1 MARKKRNPDAEKLAE
16 SILNAYQPESVDDMQ
31 DALKDVFGP
40 LFEKML
46 QGELNNHLGYDAH
59 SKEPKEH
66 DNRRNGYGTKTLK
79 TSFGEV
85 AIDVPRDREASFEPE
100 LIPKRKRD
108 VSDIE
113 GKVLSMYARGMS
125 QRDIAATVEAI
136 YGFDISHEM
145 ISDITDAVL
154 PELEEWQARP
164 LAKCYAFLFVDC
176 MYVTLRENY
185 EAKEYAVYTI
195 LGYDLKGNKEIL
207 GLWLLNQTE
216 SKNRWMQ
223 VFDELKARGVE
234 DVFFISMDGVSGLEE
249 GAKAIFPSVIVQRCI
264 VHLVRNALRY
274 IPSKDYKEVCRDM
287 KKFYGASS
295 LNAAHAA
302 FDSFQNRWSH
312 YSGAVDVWKRNF
324 AHVEQLFDY
333 GSAIRKIMY
342 TTNAVESVHSSFRK
356 VTKKGAFSN
365 ENALLKLLYLRTKE
379 LHAKWSGGRIQN
391 WAMVLNQLMIN
402 ETFSSRMKSMRFT
415 FRNNGRF
422 IQLCVRSKFI

>member
-16 SILNAYQPESVDDMQ
+16 SILNTYQPESVEDMQ
-31 DALKDVFGP
+31 DVLKDVFGP

-59 SKEPKEH
+59 SKEPKKH
-66 DNRRNGYGTKTLK
+66 DNRRNGYGNKTLK
-79 TSFGEV
+79 TSFGKV
-85 AIDVPRDREASFEPE
+85 NIDVPRDREASFEPE

-125 QRDIAATVEAI
+125 QCDIAATVEDI

-207 GLWLLNQTE
+207 GLSLNQTE

-223 VFDELKARGVE
+223 VFDELKVRGVE
-234 DVFFISMDGVSGLEE
+234 DVFFISMDGVSGLKE

-264 VHLVRNALRY
+264 VHLVRNALGY
-274 IPSKDYKEVCRDM
+274 LPSKDYKEVCRDM
-287 KKFYGASS
+287 KKFYSASS

-302 FDSFQNRWSH
+302 FNSFQNRWSQ
-312 YSGAVDVWKRNF
+312 YSGAVDVCKRNF
-324 AHVEQLFDY
+324 SHVEQLFDY

-342 TTNAVESVHSSFRK
+342 TTNAVESIHSSFRK

-379 LHAKWSGGRIQN
+379 LHTKWAGGRIRN
-391 WAMVLNQLMIN
+391 WAMVLNQLMVN
-402 ETFSSRMKSMRFT
+402 ETFSSRIEKYV
-415 FRNNGRF
+415 
-422 IQLCVRSKFI
+422 IYLP

>member
-66 DNRRNGYGTKTLK
+66 DNRRNGYGNKTLK

-85 AIDVPRDREASFEPE
+85 AIDVPRDWEASFEPE

-125 QRDIAATVEAI
+125 QRDIAATVEDI

-207 GLWLLNQTE
+207 GLWLNQTE

>member
-125 QRDIAATVEAI
+125 QRDIAATVEDI
-136 YGFDISHEM
+136 YGFDISREM

-207 GLWLLNQTE
+207 GLWLNQTE

-402 ETFSSRMKSMRFT
+402 ETFSSRIEKYA
-415 FRNNGRF
+415 
-422 IQLCVRSKFI
+422 IYLP

>member
-16 SILNAYQPESVDDMQ
+16 SILNTYQPESVEDMQ
-31 DALKDVFGP
+31 DVLKDVFGP

-59 SKEPKEH
+59 SKEPKKH
-66 DNRRNGYGTKTLK
+66 DNRRNGYGNKTLK
-79 TSFGEV
+79 TSFGKV
-85 AIDVPRDREASFEPE
+85 NIDVPRDREASFEPE
-100 LIPKRKRD
+100 LIPNRKRD

-125 QRDIAATVEAI
+125 QCDIAATVEDI

-207 GLWLLNQTE
+207 GLWLNQTE

-223 VFDELKARGVE
+223 VFDELKVRGVE
-234 DVFFISMDGVSGLEE
+234 DVFFISMDGVSGLKE

-274 IPSKDYKEVCRDM
+274 LPSKDYKEVCRDM
-287 KKFYGASS
+287 KKFYSASS

-312 YSGAVDVWKRNF
+312 YSGAVDVCKRNF
-324 AHVEQLFDY
+324 SHVEQLFDY

-342 TTNAVESVHSSFRK
+342 TTNAVESIHSSFRK
-356 VTKKGAFSN
+356 VTKKGVFSN
-365 ENALLKLLYLRTKE
+365 ENAQTVDKV
-379 LHAKWSGGRIQN
+379 HF
-391 WAMVLNQLMIN
+391 MDD
-402 ETFSSRMKSMRFT
+402 
-415 FRNNGRF
+415 
-422 IQLCVRSKFI
+422 

>member
-66 DNRRNGYGTKTLK
+66 DNRRNGYGNKTLK

-85 AIDVPRDREASFEPE
+85 AIDVPRDWEASFEPE

-125 QRDIAATVEAI
+125 QRDIAATVEDI

-207 GLWLLNQTE
+207 GLWLNQTE

-402 ETFSSRMKSMRFT
+402 ETFSSRIEKYA
-415 FRNNGRF
+415 
-422 IQLCVRSKFI
+422 IYLP

>member
-16 SILNAYQPESVDDMQ
+16 SILNTYQPESVEDMQ
-31 DALKDVFGP
+31 DVLKDVFGP

-59 SKEPKEH
+59 SKEPKKH
-66 DNRRNGYGTKTLK
+66 DNRRNGYGNKTLK
-79 TSFGEV
+79 TSFGKV
-85 AIDVPRDREASFEPE
+85 NIDVPRDREASFEPE
-100 LIPKRKRD
+100 LIPNRKRD

-125 QRDIAATVEAI
+125 QCDIAATVEDI

-207 GLWLLNQTE
+207 GLWLNQTE

-223 VFDELKARGVE
+223 VFDELKVRGVE
-234 DVFFISMDGVSGLEE
+234 DVFFISMDGVSGLKE

-274 IPSKDYKEVCRDM
+274 LPSKDYKEVCRDM
-287 KKFYGASS
+287 KKFYSASS

-312 YSGAVDVWKRNF
+312 YSGAVDVCKRNF
-324 AHVEQLFDY
+324 SHVEQLFDY

-342 TTNAVESVHSSFRK
+342 TTNAVESIHSSFRK
-356 VTKKGAFSN
+356 VTKKGVFSN
-365 ENALLKLLYLRTKE
+365 ENAQTVDKV
-379 LHAKWSGGRIQN
+379 H
-391 WAMVLNQLMIN
+391 
-402 ETFSSRMKSMRFT
+402 F
-415 FRNNGRF
+415 
-422 IQLCVRSKFI
+422 

>member
-1 MARKKRNPDAEKLAE
+1 
-16 SILNAYQPESVDDMQ
+16 MQ

-66 DNRRNGYGTKTLK
+66 DNRRNGYGNKTLK

-125 QRDIAATVEAI
+125 QRDIAATVEDI

-207 GLWLLNQTE
+207 GLWLNQTE

-295 LNAAHAA
+295 LNAAHAT

-379 LHAKWSGGRIQN
+379 LHAKWSGGQIKN

-402 ETFSSRMKSMRFT
+402 ETFSSRIEKYA
-415 FRNNGRF
+415 
-422 IQLCVRSKFI
+422 IYLP

>member
-66 DNRRNGYGTKTLK
+66 DNRRNGYGNKTLK

-125 QRDIAATVEAI
+125 QRDIAATVEDI

-207 GLWLLNQTE
+207 GLWLNQTE

-287 KKFYGASS
+287 KRFYGASS

-402 ETFSSRMKSMRFT
+402 ETFSSRIEKYA
-415 FRNNGRF
+415 
-422 IQLCVRSKFI
+422 IYLP

>member
-1 MARKKRNPDAEKLAE
+1 
-16 SILNAYQPESVDDMQ
+16 MQ

-66 DNRRNGYGTKTLK
+66 DNRRNGYGNKTLK
-79 TSFGEV
+79 TSFSEV
-85 AIDVPRDREASFEPE
+85 AIDVPFESE
-100 LIPKRKRD
+100 LIHKRKRD

-125 QRDIAATVEAI
+125 QRDIAATVEDI
-136 YGFDISHEM
+136 YGFDISHVI
-145 ISDITDAVL
+145 ISDITDAIL
-154 PELEEWQARP
+154 PELEEWQARRP

-176 MYVTLRENY
+176 MYVTLQENY
-185 EAKEYAVYTI
+185 ETKECAVFTI

-207 GLWLLNQTE
+207 SLWLNQTE

-295 LNAAHAA
+295 LNAAHAT

-402 ETFSSRMKSMRFT
+402 ETFSSRIEKYA
-415 FRNNGRF
+415 
-422 IQLCVRSKFI
+422 IYLP

>member
-1 MARKKRNPDAEKLAE
+1 MARKKRNPDAEKLAD
-16 SILNAYQPESVDDMQ
+16 SILNAYQPESIDDMQ

-46 QGELNNHLGYDAH
+46 QGELNYHLGYDAH

-66 DNRRNGYGTKTLK
+66 DNRRNGYGNKTLK

-125 QRDIAATVEAI
+125 QRDIAATVEDI

-207 GLWLLNQTE
+207 GLWLNQTE

-402 ETFSSRMKSMRFT
+402 ETFSSRIEKYA
-415 FRNNGRF
+415 
-422 IQLCVRSKFI
+422 IYLP

>member
-1 MARKKRNPDAEKLAE
+1 
-16 SILNAYQPESVDDMQ
+16 MQ

-207 GLWLLNQTE
+207 GLWLNQTE

>member
-16 SILNAYQPESVDDMQ
+16 SILNTYQPESVEDMQ
-31 DALKDVFGP
+31 DVLKDVFGP

-59 SKEPKEH
+59 SKEPKKH
-66 DNRRNGYGTKTLK
+66 DNRRNGYGNKTLK
-79 TSFGEV
+79 TSFGKV
-85 AIDVPRDREASFEPE
+85 NIDVPRDREASFEPE
-100 LIPKRKRD
+100 LIPNRKRD

-125 QRDIAATVEAI
+125 QCDIAATVEDI

-207 GLWLLNQTE
+207 GLWLNQTE

-223 VFDELKARGVE
+223 VFDELKVGGVE
-234 DVFFISMDGVSGLEE
+234 DVFFISMDGVSGLKE

-274 IPSKDYKEVCRDM
+274 LPSKDYKEVCRDM
-287 KKFYGASS
+287 KKFYSASS

-312 YSGAVDVWKRNF
+312 YSGAVDVCKRNF
-324 AHVEQLFDY
+324 SHVEQLFDY

-342 TTNAVESVHSSFRK
+342 TTNAVESIHSSFRK
-356 VTKKGAFSN
+356 VTKKGVFSN
-365 ENALLKLLYLRTKE
+365 ENAQTVDKVHFMDDVYSLFFY
-379 LHAKWSGGRIQN
+379 N
-391 WAMVLNQLMIN
+391 
-402 ETFSSRMKSMRFT
+402 
-415 FRNNGRF
+415 
-422 IQLCVRSKFI
+422 

>member
-16 SILNAYQPESVDDMQ
+16 SILNTYQPESVEDMQ
-31 DALKDVFGP
+31 DVLKDVFGP

-59 SKEPKEH
+59 SKEPKKH
-66 DNRRNGYGTKTLK
+66 DNRRNGYGNKTLK
-79 TSFGEV
+79 TSFGKV
-85 AIDVPRDREASFEPE
+85 NIDVPRDREASFEPE
-100 LIPKRKRD
+100 LIPNRKRD

-125 QRDIAATVEAI
+125 QCDIAATVEDI

-207 GLWLLNQTE
+207 GLWLNQTE

-223 VFDELKARGVE
+223 VFDELKVRGVE
-234 DVFFISMDGVSGLEE
+234 DVFFISMDGVSGLKE

-274 IPSKDYKEVCRDM
+274 LPSKDYKEVCRDM
-287 KKFYGASS
+287 KKFYSASS

-312 YSGAVDVWKRNF
+312 YSGAVDVCKRNF
-324 AHVEQLFDY
+324 SHVEQLFDY

-342 TTNAVESVHSSFRK
+342 TTNAVESIHSSFRK
-356 VTKKGAFSN
+356 VTKKGVFSN
-365 ENALLKLLYLRTKE
+365 ENAQTVDKVHFMDDVY
-379 LHAKWSGGRIQN
+379 S
-391 WAMVLNQLMIN
+391 
-402 ETFSSRMKSMRFT
+402 
-415 FRNNGRF
+415 
-422 IQLCVRSKFI
+422 

>member
-1 MARKKRNPDAEKLAE
+1 EKLAE

-207 GLWLLNQTE
+207 GLWLNQTE

>member
-16 SILNAYQPESVDDMQ
+16 SIQNAYQPESVDDMQ

-207 GLWLLNQTE
+207 GLWLNQTE